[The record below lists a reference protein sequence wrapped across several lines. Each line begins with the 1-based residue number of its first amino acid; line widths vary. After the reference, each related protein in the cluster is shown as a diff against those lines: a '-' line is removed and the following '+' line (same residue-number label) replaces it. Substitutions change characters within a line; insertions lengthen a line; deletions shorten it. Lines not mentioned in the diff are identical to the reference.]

1 MDRTLGDED
10 LLAMILGSRA
20 DRGRGIA
27 AELIKHAGG
36 IGALSRATAREVA
49 QAGVSQRRAAR
60 ICAAFELGRR
70 AVGAAT
76 ARASLERAEDV
87 YQLLAPR
94 MAGLAQEIFVVI
106 GIDVRNRILDVVEV
120 GRGSVAECEVVG
132 IDAKDRLRALVH
144 TFTFTDTSPAGDPIS
159 NVPAGRTTSSGHCG
173 QSRNT
178 VPGGR
183 DCAAAT
189 PAANTVS
196 RPTNRAAQ
204 TPRIEVANIVIPAP
218 TRLTGGDSSAL
229 DA

>member
-120 GRGSVAECEVVG
+120 GRGSVADVAVHPREVFRPLIRMAAAGGVLAHNHPTG
-132 IDAKDRLRALVH
+132 DSTPSHDDIELTRRLREVGAVLGIPIIDHVVI
-144 TFTFTDTSPAGDPIS
+144 GD
-159 NVPAGRTTSSGHCG
+159 GRHHSIAEWLGTEG
-173 QSRNT
+173 
-178 VPGGR
+178 
-183 DCAAAT
+183 
-189 PAANTVS
+189 
-196 RPTNRAAQ
+196 
-204 TPRIEVANIVIPAP
+204 
-218 TRLTGGDSSAL
+218 
-229 DA
+229 